1 MSTDRGRVGRER
13 VDAIHDNAAAGILQ
27 ADAKRARSLGLVARR
42 VVRCL
47 DAECPR
53 RIVRR
58 VVYCRRCRSRH
69 RRPNRH
75 RHPAPAAR
83 PRNRGTRSQG
93 SPTGRSPPSPI
104 ALLGRSSE
112 RGCDKFLVTVRIL
125 ERQKS
130 NFEAGMMHGHP
141 AD

>member
-1 MSTDRGRVGRER
+1 VSTDRCRVGRER
-13 VDAIHDNAAAGILQ
+13 VDAVHDDAAAGILQ

-47 DAECPR
+47 DAGCPR

-69 RRPNRH
+69 RRPIRH

-83 PRNRGTRSQG
+83 PRKRSTRSQG
-93 SPTGRSPPSPI
+93 MPAERDPPSPRPR
-104 ALLGRSSE
+104 AAPLRE
-112 RGCDKFLVTVRIL
+112 AVTN
-125 ERQKS
+125 S
-130 NFEAGMMHGHP
+130 
-141 AD
+141 